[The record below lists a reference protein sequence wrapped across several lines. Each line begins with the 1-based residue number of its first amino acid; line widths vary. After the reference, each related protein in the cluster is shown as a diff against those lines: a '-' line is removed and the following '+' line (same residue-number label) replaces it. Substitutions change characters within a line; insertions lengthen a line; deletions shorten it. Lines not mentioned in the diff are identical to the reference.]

1 MTDDPDA
8 SQAVELP
15 IRVPQAEHESR
26 LGPIAGH
33 AHDDAVCRADLLD
46 LDLFALPGDV
56 ATLCTFATTPSRPG
70 LLRIVKSNQWLAIWA
85 WVAKHRTV

>member
-1 MTDDPDA
+1 
-8 SQAVELP
+8 VELP

-56 ATLCTFATTPSRPG
+56 ATLCTFGDNALQAGGYSALSKATSGSPYGPGWPSIAP
-70 LLRIVKSNQWLAIWA
+70 S
-85 WVAKHRTV
+85 